1 MEENR
6 TFMVV
11 ILLGAV
17 LATLFFVYREDY
29 IAGSFTGL
37 FTAWFLF
44 LIIVPGSTPTMH
56 GVNEPTYRQLTPV
69 SRVYRLT
76 DVDVTPAPGVA
87 DPLSLA
93 NIQDQILNP
102 DPENP
107 ILEQITT
114 MYEGGS
120 ISVHDVKDGKYP
132 ITSVKQTTRV
142 KEVIFE
148 LVERREVVTNPEKLD
163 PDQKKDKVTYSVTLL
178 IPFRSALTDTFN

>member
-1 MEENR
+1 
-6 TFMVV
+6 
-11 ILLGAV
+11 
-17 LATLFFVYREDY
+17 
-29 IAGSFTGL
+29 
-37 FTAWFLF
+37 
-44 LIIVPGSTPTMH
+44 
-56 GVNEPTYRQLTPV
+56 
-69 SRVYRLT
+69 
-76 DVDVTPAPGVA
+76 
-87 DPLSLA
+87 
-93 NIQDQILNP
+93 
-102 DPENP
+102 
-107 ILEQITT
+107 